1 MNYKESFPKV
11 RKINVEY
18 FDCLAINEIEKSLS
32 EDKNLNISILS
43 NELKKLDFNKN
54 YIFKLINQLNNAVDE
69 LNLLEKQI
77 KLRIEDSSDKLC
89 VFLKDKNLF
98 NNSDLKN
105 IVKNTLSGIYIYIS
119 DINKKFIINKN
130 NKFISLNFNK
140 IENFKKETIKLIKL
154 DILDE
159 NKILSENFDI
169 NNVNKSIIIE

>member
-1 MNYKESFPKV
+1 MNYKESFPKI

-18 FDCLAINEIEKSLS
+18 FDCLAINEIDKILS
-32 EDKNLNISILS
+32 KDKNLNIAILS
-43 NELKKLDFNKN
+43 NELKKLDFNKD

-89 VFLKDKNLF
+89 VFLKDKNFF

-105 IVKNTLSGIYIYIS
+105 IVKNTSNGIYIFIS

-140 IENFKKETIKLIKL
+140 IENFKKENIKLIKL

-159 NKILSENFDI
+159 NQILSENFDI